1 MSVIEKLSV
10 ISDTITKVMNF
21 VLTSDIIK
29 PDFDE
34 YIAALS
40 AKNAD
45 TSRIQALLIPYIAER
60 RLTKDRKT
68 VIELFLD
75 NTKNITDIEKEI
87 LAFHDCS
94 LFLTHSVWPC

>member
-45 TSRIQALLIPYIAER
+45 TSIWRFLVQRFQYYR
-60 RLTKDRKT
+60 R
-68 VIELFLD
+68 
-75 NTKNITDIEKEI
+75 
-87 LAFHDCS
+87 
-94 LFLTHSVWPC
+94 